1 MGIEDDVTALMAL
14 VDEYGEMR
22 EWNGARPGDDTTGK
36 LGAAEAAV
44 REALRVRMAA
54 ELATLAPAIAQLEAG
69 DSAGALK
76 MLLRRAECI
85 AGPNAGIQPKATA
98 CR

>member
-1 MGIEDDVTALMAL
+1 
-14 VDEYGEMR
+14 
-22 EWNGARPGDDTTGK
+22 
-36 LGAAEAAV
+36 
-44 REALRVRMAA
+44 VRMAA

-85 AGPNAGIQPKATA
+85 AGPNARLTA
-98 CR
+98 PDTAQRTHDE